1 MEEQGIPVVHS
12 TYAKLLRRCSEM
24 RDLVEGKQVYSHMVQ
39 RGLQPNIFIGNVLL
53 DMFVN
58 SSASVEDAREVFDNK
73 LVEKDVVSWSTMIT
87 GYAKHGHGKEAF
99 ELFCCMLQQ
108 EGRNNFTYM
117 SILNACNS
125 PAALEWGKEVHAHI
139 MNSGWDSDVC
149 VGNALISMY
158 TKCGDSADAFEV
170 FRRMERQG
178 ALEWGK
184 HVHAHIRKSQF
195 GSDVRVCNALI
206 GMYVKCGRN
215 DDAFELFRQMQQEGM
230 ELSNITYMSI
240 LNACTNPSALEWG
253 REVHAHI
260 VNSRLK
266 WDVCVGT
273 ALISMYAKCGASEDA
288 FKVYRELQQEGV
300 GLNRVTYIC
309 ILKACANLTALAEG
323 RQLNLN
329 IIEAGLGADIWI
341 QNALIDMYAKCGSFV
356 DARKVF
362 DTMAQRDVVSWTVM
376 IDALSQHGCGEEAL
390 ELFGQMKEEGVQPDA
405 ITFIGV
411 LSACSHAGLVNEG
424 LGYFSSM
431 FQDHGIMPTS
441 THYGCMV
448 DLLGRAGRL
457 REAEECIKKMPNEAN
472 PSIWAALL
480 GACRVYCNVK
490 LAESAATHWLKLEP
504 KNAAVYVLLSHVY
517 AAAGMWDSIVEIR
530 KLMEERGVQKEPGR
544 CWIEVEGK
552 MHTFVADDRTHLQVE
567 QIYAELETLS
577 VQMKEAGYVPDTRFV
592 VHDLDEQQKERA
604 VCYHSEKLAIAYG
617 IISTAPGTQIRIF
630 KNLRIC
636 SDCHTAT
643 KFISKITGREIVARD
658 GNRFHHFNN
667 GECSCG
673 EYW

>member
-12 TYAKLLRRCSEM
+12 TYAKLFRRCSEM

-108 EGRNNFTYM
+108 EGEQGMKPDKITYISM
-117 SILNACNS
+117 LKACSS
-125 PAALEWGKEVHAHI
+125 PIALQLGKQVHASLSK
-139 MNSGWDSDVC
+139 SG
-149 VGNALISMY
+149 
-158 TKCGDSADAFEV
+158 
-170 FRRMERQG
+170 
-178 ALEWGK
+178 
-184 HVHAHIRKSQF
+184 F
-195 GSDVRVCNALI
+195 GSDVRVENALI
-206 GMYVKCGRN
+206 GMYVKCG
-215 DDAFELFRQMQQEGM
+215 
-230 ELSNITYMSI
+230 T
-240 LNACTNPSALEWG
+240 LEWG

-260 VNSRLK
+260 VNSGLK

-273 ALISMYAKCGASEDA
+273 ALISMYAKCGASKDA

-341 QNALIDMYAKCGSFV
+341 QNALIDMYAKCGSLV

-362 DTMAQRDVVSWTVM
+362 DTMPQRDVVSWTVM

-390 ELFGQMKEEGVQPDA
+390 ELFGKMKEEGVQPDA

-448 DLLGRAGRL
+448 DLLGRAGCL

-490 LAESAATHWLKLEP
+490 LAESAAAHWLKLEP

-530 KLMEERGVQKEPGR
+530 KLMEERGVQKEPGQ

>member
-1 MEEQGIPVVHS
+1 MSVIHKMEEQGIPVVHS

-108 EGRNNFTYM
+108 E
-117 SILNACNS
+117 
-125 PAALEWGKEVHAHI
+125 AL
-139 MNSGWDSDVC
+139 DSDVR
-149 VGNALISMY
+149 VGTALIGMY
-158 TKCGDSADAFEV
+158 AQSGRSQEAFEV
-170 FRRMERQG
+170 FCHIQEQG
-178 ALEWGK
+178 MKPDKITYISMLKACSSPIALQLGK
-184 HVHAHIRKSQF
+184 QIHASLSKSGF
-195 GSDVRVCNALI
+195 GSDVRLENALI
-206 GMYVKCGRN
+206 GMYVKCG
-215 DDAFELFRQMQQEGM
+215 
-230 ELSNITYMSI
+230 T
-240 LNACTNPSALEWG
+240 LEWG

>member
-1 MEEQGIPVVHS
+1 MSVLHKMEEQGIPVVHS

-108 EGRNNFTYM
+108 EGEQGMKPDKITYISM
-117 SILNACNS
+117 LKACSS
-125 PAALEWGKEVHAHI
+125 PIALQLGKQVHASLSK
-139 MNSGWDSDVC
+139 SG
-149 VGNALISMY
+149 
-158 TKCGDSADAFEV
+158 
-170 FRRMERQG
+170 
-178 ALEWGK
+178 
-184 HVHAHIRKSQF
+184 F
-195 GSDVRVCNALI
+195 GSDVRVENALI
-206 GMYVKCGRN
+206 GMYVKCG
-215 DDAFELFRQMQQEGM
+215 
-230 ELSNITYMSI
+230 T
-240 LNACTNPSALEWG
+240 LEWG

-260 VNSRLK
+260 VNSGLK

-341 QNALIDMYAKCGSFV
+341 QNALIDMYAKCGSLV

-362 DTMAQRDVVSWTVM
+362 DTMPQRDVVSWTVM

-490 LAESAATHWLKLEP
+490 LAESAAAHWLKLEP

-530 KLMEERGVQKEPGR
+530 KLMEERGVQKEPGQ

-552 MHTFVADDRTHLQVE
+552 MHTFMADDRTHLQVE

-617 IISTAPGTQIRIF
+617 IISTAAGTQIRIF

>member
-1 MEEQGIPVVHS
+1 MSVLHKMEEQEIPVVHS

-39 RGLQPNIFIGNVLL
+39 RGLQPNVFIGNVLL

-108 EGRNNFTYM
+108 EGVKPNTITYM
-117 SILNACNS
+117 SVLKACSSIIPNG
-125 PAALEWGKEVHAHI
+125 LECGEHVHAHI
-139 MNSGWDSDVC
+139 IESGFEPDVR
-149 VGNALISMY
+149 VWTSLISMY
-158 TKCGDSADAFEV
+158 TRCGRTLDS
-170 FRRMERQG
+170 
-178 ALEWGK
+178 GK
-184 HVHAHIRKSQF
+184 QIHAMIRKSGLDSDVRVGTALIGMYAQSGRSQEAFESRF

-215 DDAFELFRQMQQEGM
+215 EDAFELFCQMQQEGM

-260 VNSRLK
+260 VNSGLK

-288 FKVYRELQQEGV
+288 FKVYL
-300 GLNRVTYIC
+300 
-309 ILKACANLTALAEG
+309 
-323 RQLNLN
+323 
-329 IIEAGLGADIWI
+329 
-341 QNALIDMYAKCGSFV
+341 F
-356 DARKVF
+356 DAMPRK
-362 DTMAQRDVVSWTVM
+362 DVVSWTVM

-490 LAESAATHWLKLEP
+490 LAESAAAHWLKLEP

-577 VQMKEAGYVPDTRFV
+577 QHLSATRQPRPASLV
-592 VHDLDEQQKERA
+592 
-604 VCYHSEKLAIAYG
+604 
-617 IISTAPGTQIRIF
+617 
-630 KNLRIC
+630 
-636 SDCHTAT
+636 
-643 KFISKITGREIVARD
+643 
-658 GNRFHHFNN
+658 
-667 GECSCG
+667 
-673 EYW
+673 

>member
-1 MEEQGIPVVHS
+1 
-12 TYAKLLRRCSEM
+12 
-24 RDLVEGKQVYSHMVQ
+24 
-39 RGLQPNIFIGNVLL
+39 
-53 DMFVN
+53 
-58 SSASVEDAREVFDNK
+58 
-73 LVEKDVVSWSTMIT
+73 
-87 GYAKHGHGKEAF
+87 
-99 ELFCCMLQQ
+99 
-108 EGRNNFTYM
+108 
-117 SILNACNS
+117 
-125 PAALEWGKEVHAHI
+125 
-139 MNSGWDSDVC
+139 
-149 VGNALISMY
+149 
-158 TKCGDSADAFEV
+158 
-170 FRRMERQG
+170 
-178 ALEWGK
+178 
-184 HVHAHIRKSQF
+184 
-195 GSDVRVCNALI
+195 
-206 GMYVKCGRN
+206 
-215 DDAFELFRQMQQEGM
+215 
-230 ELSNITYMSI
+230 
-240 LNACTNPSALEWG
+240 
-253 REVHAHI
+253 
-260 VNSRLK
+260 
-266 WDVCVGT
+266 
-273 ALISMYAKCGASEDA
+273 
-288 FKVYRELQQEGV
+288 
-300 GLNRVTYIC
+300 
-309 ILKACANLTALAEG
+309 
-323 RQLNLN
+323 
-329 IIEAGLGADIWI
+329 
-341 QNALIDMYAKCGSFV
+341 V

-530 KLMEERGVQKEPGR
+530 KLMEERGVQKEPGQ

>member
-1 MEEQGIPVVHS
+1 
-12 TYAKLLRRCSEM
+12 
-24 RDLVEGKQVYSHMVQ
+24 
-39 RGLQPNIFIGNVLL
+39 
-53 DMFVN
+53 
-58 SSASVEDAREVFDNK
+58 
-73 LVEKDVVSWSTMIT
+73 
-87 GYAKHGHGKEAF
+87 
-99 ELFCCMLQQ
+99 
-108 EGRNNFTYM
+108 
-117 SILNACNS
+117 
-125 PAALEWGKEVHAHI
+125 
-139 MNSGWDSDVC
+139 
-149 VGNALISMY
+149 
-158 TKCGDSADAFEV
+158 
-170 FRRMERQG
+170 
-178 ALEWGK
+178 
-184 HVHAHIRKSQF
+184 
-195 GSDVRVCNALI
+195 
-206 GMYVKCGRN
+206 
-215 DDAFELFRQMQQEGM
+215 
-230 ELSNITYMSI
+230 
-240 LNACTNPSALEWG
+240 
-253 REVHAHI
+253 
-260 VNSRLK
+260 
-266 WDVCVGT
+266 
-273 ALISMYAKCGASEDA
+273 
-288 FKVYRELQQEGV
+288 
-300 GLNRVTYIC
+300 
-309 ILKACANLTALAEG
+309 
-323 RQLNLN
+323 
-329 IIEAGLGADIWI
+329 
-341 QNALIDMYAKCGSFV
+341 
-356 DARKVF
+356 
-362 DTMAQRDVVSWTVM
+362 
-376 IDALSQHGCGEEAL
+376 
-390 ELFGQMKEEGVQPDA
+390 
-405 ITFIGV
+405 
-411 LSACSHAGLVNEG
+411 
-424 LGYFSSM
+424 M

-490 LAESAATHWLKLEP
+490 LAESAAAHWLKLEP

>member
-1 MEEQGIPVVHS
+1 
-12 TYAKLLRRCSEM
+12 
-24 RDLVEGKQVYSHMVQ
+24 
-39 RGLQPNIFIGNVLL
+39 
-53 DMFVN
+53 
-58 SSASVEDAREVFDNK
+58 
-73 LVEKDVVSWSTMIT
+73 
-87 GYAKHGHGKEAF
+87 
-99 ELFCCMLQQ
+99 
-108 EGRNNFTYM
+108 
-117 SILNACNS
+117 
-125 PAALEWGKEVHAHI
+125 
-139 MNSGWDSDVC
+139 
-149 VGNALISMY
+149 
-158 TKCGDSADAFEV
+158 
-170 FRRMERQG
+170 
-178 ALEWGK
+178 
-184 HVHAHIRKSQF
+184 
-195 GSDVRVCNALI
+195 
-206 GMYVKCGRN
+206 MYVKCGRN

-260 VNSRLK
+260 VNSGLK
-266 WDVCVGT
+266 WDVCLGT

-288 FKVYRELQQEGV
+288 FKVYSELQQEGV

-341 QNALIDMYAKCGSFV
+341 QNALIDMYAKCGSLV

-480 GACRVYCNVK
+480 GACRVYCNIR
-490 LAESAATHWLKLEP
+490 LAESAAAHWLKLEP

-530 KLMEERGVQKEPGR
+530 KLMEERGVQKEPGQ

-617 IISTAPGTQIRIF
+617 IISTAPGTQIHIF

>member
-1 MEEQGIPVVHS
+1 
-12 TYAKLLRRCSEM
+12 
-24 RDLVEGKQVYSHMVQ
+24 
-39 RGLQPNIFIGNVLL
+39 
-53 DMFVN
+53 MFVN

-108 EGRNNFTYM
+108 EGVMPNTITYM
-117 SILNACNS
+117 SVLKACSLIIPNG
-125 PAALEWGKEVHAHI
+125 LECGEHVHAHI
-139 MNSGWDSDVC
+139 IESGFEPDVR
-149 VGNALISMY
+149 VWTSLISMY
-158 TKCGDSADAFEV
+158 T
-170 FRRMERQG
+170 R
-178 ALEWGK
+178 
-184 HVHAHIRKSQF
+184 
-195 GSDVRVCNALI
+195 
-206 GMYVKCGRN
+206 CGR
-215 DDAFELFRQMQQEGM
+215 
-230 ELSNITYMSI
+230 T
-240 LNACTNPSALEWG
+240 LEWG

-260 VNSRLK
+260 VNSGLK

-273 ALISMYAKCGASEDA
+273 ALISMYAKCGASKDA

-341 QNALIDMYAKCGSFV
+341 QNALIDMYAKCGSLV

-362 DTMAQRDVVSWTVM
+362 DTMPQRDVVSWTVM

-390 ELFGQMKEEGVQPDA
+390 ELFGKMKEEGVQPDA

-448 DLLGRAGRL
+448 DLLGRAGCL

-490 LAESAATHWLKLEP
+490 LAESAAAHWLKLEP

-530 KLMEERGVQKEPGR
+530 KLMEERGVQKEPGQ

>member
-1 MEEQGIPVVHS
+1 MSVLHKMEEQGIPVVHS

-108 EGRNNFTYM
+108 EGVMPNTITYM
-117 SILNACNS
+117 SVLKACSIIIPNG
-125 PAALEWGKEVHAHI
+125 LECGEHVHAHI
-139 MNSGWDSDVC
+139 IESGFEPDVR
-149 VGNALISMY
+149 VWTSLISMY
-158 TKCGDSADAFEV
+158 T
-170 FRRMERQG
+170 R
-178 ALEWGK
+178 
-184 HVHAHIRKSQF
+184 
-195 GSDVRVCNALI
+195 
-206 GMYVKCGRN
+206 CGR
-215 DDAFELFRQMQQEGM
+215 
-230 ELSNITYMSI
+230 T
-240 LNACTNPSALEWG
+240 LEWG

-260 VNSRLK
+260 VNSGLK

-273 ALISMYAKCGASEDA
+273 ALISMYAKCGVSEDA

-341 QNALIDMYAKCGSFV
+341 QNALIDMYAKCGSLV

-362 DTMAQRDVVSWTVM
+362 DTMPQRDVVSWTVM

-431 FQDHGIMPTS
+431 FQDHGIIPTS

-490 LAESAATHWLKLEP
+490 LAESAAAHWLKLEP

-530 KLMEERGVQKEPGR
+530 KLMEERGVQKEPGQ

>member
-108 EGRNNFTYM
+108 G
-117 SILNACNS
+117 L
-125 PAALEWGKEVHAHI
+125 
-139 MNSGWDSDVC
+139 DSDVR
-149 VGNALISMY
+149 VGTALIGMY
-158 TKCGDSADAFEV
+158 AQSGRSQEAFEA
-170 FRRMERQG
+170 FCHIQEQG
-178 ALEWGK
+178 MKPDKITHISMLKACSSPIALQLGK
-184 HVHAHIRKSQF
+184 QIHASLSKSGF
-195 GSDVRVCNALI
+195 GSDVRLENALI
-206 GMYVKCGRN
+206 GMYVKCG
-215 DDAFELFRQMQQEGM
+215 
-230 ELSNITYMSI
+230 T
-240 LNACTNPSALEWG
+240 LECG

-260 VNSRLK
+260 VNSGHK

-341 QNALIDMYAKCGSFV
+341 QNALIDMYAKCGSLV

-490 LAESAATHWLKLEP
+490 LAESAAIHWLKLEP

-617 IISTAPGTQIRIF
+617 IISTAPGTQICIF

>member
-1 MEEQGIPVVHS
+1 MSVLHKMEEQGIPVVHS

-108 EGRNNFTYM
+108 EGVKPNTITYM
-117 SILNACNS
+117 SVLKACSSIIPNGF
-125 PAALEWGKEVHAHI
+125 ECGEHVHAHI
-139 MNSGWDSDVC
+139 IESGFEPDVR
-149 VGNALISMY
+149 VWTSLISMY
-158 TKCGDSADAFEV
+158 TRCGRSGKALEV
-170 FRRMERQG
+170 FYHMQRQG
-178 ALEWGK
+178 LD
-184 HVHAHIRKSQF
+184 
-195 GSDVRVCNALI
+195 SDVRVGTALI
-206 GMYVKCGRN
+206 GMYAQSGRSQE
-215 DDAFELFRQMQQEGM
+215 AFEVFCHIQEQGM
-230 ELSNITYMSI
+230 KPDKITY
-240 LNACTNPSALEWG
+240 
-253 REVHAHI
+253 
-260 VNSRLK
+260 
-266 WDVCVGT
+266 
-273 ALISMYAKCGASEDA
+273 ISM
-288 FKVYRELQQEGV
+288 
-300 GLNRVTYIC
+300 
-309 ILKACANLTALAEG
+309 LKACSSPIALQLG
-323 RQLNLN
+323 KQLNLN

-341 QNALIDMYAKCGSFV
+341 QNALIDMYAKCGSLV

-362 DTMAQRDVVSWTVM
+362 DTMPQRDVVSWTVM

-390 ELFGQMKEEGVQPDA
+390 ELFGQMKEDGVQPDA

-424 LGYFSSM
+424 LRYFSSM

-490 LAESAATHWLKLEP
+490 LAESAAAHWLKLEP